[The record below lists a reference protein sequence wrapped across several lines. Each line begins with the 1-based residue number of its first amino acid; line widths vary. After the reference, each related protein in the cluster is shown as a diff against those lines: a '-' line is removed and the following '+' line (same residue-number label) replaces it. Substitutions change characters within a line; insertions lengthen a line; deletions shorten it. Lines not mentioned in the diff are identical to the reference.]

1 MSVALTGSRLSVS
14 VLSDLTG
21 LERVRGEWEQLLE
34 RSGGRYPSL
43 TPTWALAWWR
53 VFGPE
58 GGRRLRALVV
68 RDGREMIGLLLLV
81 ARRSLYRRILPMQR
95 LEILASGEDE
105 ADEIYSEYLGP
116 IAIKGR
122 EEEVA
127 TVLVR
132 HLDDT
137 RESWHEIVLQ
147 ALDEQSQVVRALGP
161 AFHARGL
168 ACESQ
173 VTAKCPFITLPKRW
187 DDYLAALSSDNR
199 YMVRRSLRDFER
211 WAGKSWKVEV
221 ARSHADLTRGK
232 AILQRL
238 HEHRWKSGGL
248 EGAFASSLFS
258 RFHDLVMPELL
269 SRGELDLRWLVVN
282 GEPIAASYCVVHDN
296 RLYYVQGG
304 RATDVPKGVRP
315 GIVLHLHTIRAA
327 IEAGRLEYDFLGG
340 DARYKD
346 QLATGVRSLIE
357 LRVMRPSLPAAAR
370 SAVEAGRKV
379 YLRTRETIREAQAK
393 RAARIAGEAG
403 APAATATVQEQSPP
417 ASTDQG

>member
-1 MSVALTGSRLSVS
+1 MSGAPPGSRVSVS
-14 VLSDLTG
+14 VLTDLTG

-68 RDGREMIGLLLLV
+68 RDGRELIGLMLLV
-81 ARRSLYRRILPMQR
+81 GRRRFYRRIVPMKR
-95 LEILASGEDE
+95 LEILASGEDQ

-116 IAIKGR
+116 IASKGR

-127 TVLVR
+127 TALVR
-132 HLDDT
+132 HLDDN
-137 RESWHEIVLQ
+137 RDSWHEIVLQ
-147 ALDEQSQVVRALGP
+147 ALDEQSQVVRALAP
-161 AFHARGL
+161 AFVARGL
-168 ACESQ
+168 ACESE
-173 VTAKCPFITLPKRW
+173 VTAKCPFIALPKRW

-199 YMVRRSLRDFER
+199 YMVKRSLRDFER

-221 ARSHADLTRGK
+221 ATGHEDLARGK

-248 EGAFASSLFS
+248 DGAFASCLFS

-269 SRGELDLRWLVVN
+269 ERGELDLRWLVVN

-346 QLATGVRSLIE
+346 QLSTGVRPLIE
-357 LRVMRPSLPAAAR
+357 LRIMRPSLPTVALR
-370 SAVEAGRKV
+370 AVEASRKL
-379 YLRTRETIREAQAK
+379 YLHARSTIRAAQAE
-393 RAARIAGEAG
+393 RAARVAGEAS
-403 APAATATVQEQSPP
+403 APAAPPQEQSPP
-417 ASTDQG
+417 PSPDQG

>member
-1 MSVALTGSRLSVS
+1 MS
-14 VLSDLTG
+14 VLSDLTE
-21 LERVRGEWEQLLE
+21 LERIRGEWEQLLE
-34 RSGGRYPSL
+34 QSSGHFPSL

-58 GGRRLRALVV
+58 AGRRLRALVV
-68 RDGREMIGLLLLV
+68 RDGRAIVGLLLLV
-81 ARRSLYRRILPMQR
+81 ARRSMYRRFLPLQR

-105 ADEIYSEYLGP
+105 VDEIYSEYLGP
-116 IAIKGR
+116 IAVTGR
-122 EEEVA
+122 EDEVA
-127 TVLVR
+127 AALVR
-132 HLDDT
+132 HLDDD
-137 RESWHEIVLQ
+137 RQSWHEILMT
-147 ALDEQSQVVRALGP
+147 ALDEQSPVVRALP
-161 AFHARGL
+161 AAFSARGL

-173 VTAKCPFITLPKRW
+173 IVARCPFIALPKSW
-187 DDYLAALSSDNR
+187 DEYLAALSSDNR

-211 WAGKSWKVEV
+211 WAGKNWKVEV
-221 ARSHADLTRGK
+221 ARGHADLAPGK

-238 HEHRWKSGGL
+238 HEHRWKDD
-248 EGAFASSLFS
+248 GAFASCLFS

-269 SRGELDLRWLVVN
+269 DRGELDLRWLVVN
-282 GEPIAASYCVVHDN
+282 GERIAASYCVAHDN

-346 QLATGVRSLIE
+346 QLSTAVRPLIE
-357 LRVMRPSLPAAAR
+357 LRVMRPSLPGAAR

-379 YLRTRETIREAQAK
+379 YLRARDTLRAAKAK
-393 RAARIAGEAG
+393 RAAPPVP
-403 APAATATVQEQSPP
+403 APAPP
-417 ASTDQG
+417 ERSAPSSGDP